1 MSTGTCVRP
10 RYLVITPEQV
20 REGMSAGILV
30 LLINVT
36 CGVMIFCNSAATG
49 GDMNLTAAATVIIL
63 LNTTVHYTTVV
74 YGINH
79 RVTPCVK
86 HAQSTLQLPI
96 HVAGAVRARRGAVL
110 RQGGVPPTAGRQA
123 VNEGQAPWLK

>member
-49 GDMNLTAAATVIIL
+49 GDMNLTATATVL
-63 LNTTVHYTTVV
+63 FALV
-74 YGINH
+74 
-79 RVTPCVK
+79 
-86 HAQSTLQLPI
+86 
-96 HVAGAVRARRGAVL
+96 AVL
-110 RQGGVPPTAGRQA
+110 CFVKEEYRRPQDAK
-123 VNEGQAPWLK
+123 L

>member
-36 CGVMIFCNSAATG
+36 CGVMIHSNPNPNPNPHPNPNPNPNPH
-49 GDMNLTAAATVIIL
+49 D
-63 LNTTVHYTTVV
+63 
-74 YGINH
+74 
-79 RVTPCVK
+79 P
-86 HAQSTLQLPI
+86 
-96 HVAGAVRARRGAVL
+96 
-110 RQGGVPPTAGRQA
+110 
-123 VNEGQAPWLK
+123 